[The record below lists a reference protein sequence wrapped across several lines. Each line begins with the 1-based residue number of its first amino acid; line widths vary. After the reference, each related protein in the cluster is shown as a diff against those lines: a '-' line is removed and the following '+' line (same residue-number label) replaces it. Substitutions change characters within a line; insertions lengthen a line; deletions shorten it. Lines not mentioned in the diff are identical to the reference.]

1 VTKTSNCDVIFFNIF
16 QTAERNGLK
25 RRNES
30 CDDGGAPS
38 KQPVLV
44 DLTCEVPVAQA
55 PNLAFTAA
63 YSILLTSDEV
73 RIMTFIIFFISGTVL
88 SLTKGGFDST
98 T

>member
-1 VTKTSNCDVIFFNIF
+1 VIFFNIF

-73 RIMTFIIFFISGTVL
+73 RIMTFIIFFISGDRL
-88 SLTKGGFDST
+88 NPHKGLF
-98 T
+98 